1 MNKKFLVIVLLSLFL
16 ISVVSAY
23 IFDSV
28 ANVYKVDTGK
38 EVVNVS
44 NVSYSKGVVSV
55 VVEKADTRRGLTMGE
70 VIALKDAS
78 KLIQNNISGKV
89 NVYTLTVIVQK
100 PVVVSVREDSK
111 DEPLDLI
118 KK

>member
-1 MNKKFLVIVLLSLFL
+1 MNKKFLIFIVLSLFL
-16 ISVVSAY
+16 VTCVGAY
-23 IFDSV
+23 LFDSV

-44 NVSYSKGVVSV
+44 NVSYSNGVVSV
-55 VVEKADTRRGLTMGE
+55 VVEKADVKRGLTMGE

-89 NVYTLTVIVQK
+89 NVYSSTVIVQK
-100 PVVVSVREDSK
+100 PVVVSVKEEPK
-111 DEPLDLI
+111 DEELI